1 MESSEI
7 KTPEVKKEEPLKFAG
22 MRVEVRPSDNKD
34 GQMQNLE
41 KAMKMFKRKLEK
53 DDVLRVIKERRY
65 YTKPSALKRAE
76 AKKAKNR
83 KK

>member
-1 MESSEI
+1 MENSEVRV
-7 KTPEVKKEEPLKFAG
+7 PEPLKFTG
-22 MRVEVRPSDNKD
+22 MRVEVRPSDTKD
-34 GQMQNLE
+34 GQMIQLE
-41 KAMKMFKRKLEK
+41 KALKIFKRKLEK
-53 DDVLRVIKERRY
+53 DDVLRTIKERRY